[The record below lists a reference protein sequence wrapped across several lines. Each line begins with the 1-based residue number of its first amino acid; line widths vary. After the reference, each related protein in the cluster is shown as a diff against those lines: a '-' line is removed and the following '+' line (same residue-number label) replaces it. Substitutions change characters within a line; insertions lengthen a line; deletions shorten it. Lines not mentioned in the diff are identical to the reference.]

1 MCLDL
6 SFPDPKRT
14 SVDSEQFRSAQ
25 GLANPDVAG
34 CARATNKAQG
44 VVSVFDMGRREFI
57 TLLGG
62 AATALP
68 LTVLAQQQMP
78 LVGFLNSASPDTY
91 RFNADSFR
99 EGLTKG
105 GFVEGR
111 NLRIEER
118 WARSDYDALPA
129 LAAELV
135 AMGVVAIAATG
146 DVASAR
152 AAQRASSTV
161 PVVFTI
167 GGDPVRFGLVKSLNR
182 PGGHVTGILFNQNV
196 LSSKRVELLREIA
209 PNVSRIALLMNPT
222 NPNVDVERMDAEAGA
237 RKFGL
242 ETVTLNARN
251 AREIDA
257 AFEQL
262 LGANADGIITATDPI
277 PLDRREQ
284 IVEFANRHKLPLMG
298 FVRQFVAAGALL
310 SYGPSISWMY
320 RQAGEYVAQIL
331 KGASPAELPV
341 LQPTQYEL
349 VINLKTAKAL
359 GLEVPPM
366 LLVGADEVIE

>member
-1 MCLDL
+1 MRR
-6 SFPDPKRT
+6 RT
-14 SVDSEQFRSAQ
+14 
-25 GLANPDVAG
+25 
-34 CARATNKAQG
+34 
-44 VVSVFDMGRREFI
+44 FI
-57 TLLGG
+57 SLLGG
-62 AATALP
+62 AAAALP
-68 LTVLAQQQMP
+68 LTALAQQRMP

-99 EGLTKG
+99 EGLTKA

-111 NLRIEER
+111 DLRIEER

-135 AMGVVAIAATG
+135 AMGVVVIAATG

-196 LSSKRVELLREIA
+196 LGAKRVELLREIA
-209 PNVSRIALLMNPT
+209 PNVSRVALLMNPT

-237 RKFGL
+237 RKLGL
-242 ETVTLNARN
+242 ETVTVNARN
-251 AREIDA
+251 EREIDT

-262 LGANADGIITATDPI
+262 LGAKADGIITATDPI
-277 PLDRREQ
+277 TLDRREQ
-284 IVEFANRHKLPLMG
+284 IVAFANRNKLPVVG
-298 FVRQFVAAGALL
+298 FVRQFAAVGGLL

-320 RQAGEYVAQIL
+320 RQAGDYVAQIL
-331 KGASPAELPV
+331 KGANPAELPV
-341 LQPTQYEL
+341 LQPTQFEL
-349 VINLKTAKAL
+349 VINLKTANAF
-359 GLEVPPM
+359 GLTVP
-366 LLVGADEVIE
+366 LTLQAAADEVIE

>member
-1 MCLDL
+1 M
-6 SFPDPKRT
+6 K
-14 SVDSEQFRSAQ
+14 
-25 GLANPDVAG
+25 
-34 CARATNKAQG
+34 
-44 VVSVFDMGRREFI
+44 RREFI
-57 TLLGG
+57 TLLGS

-68 LTVLAQQQMP
+68 LTALAQQRMP

-99 EGLTKG
+99 EGLTKA

-118 WARSDYDALPA
+118 WARSDYDVLPA

-135 AMGVVAIAATG
+135 AMGVVVIAATG

-196 LSSKRVELLREIA
+196 LGAKRVELLREIA
-209 PNVSRIALLMNPT
+209 PNVSRVALLMNPT

-237 RKFGL
+237 RKLGL
-242 ETVTLNARN
+242 ETVTVNARN
-251 AREIDA
+251 EREIDT

-262 LGANADGIITATDPI
+262 LGAKADGIITATDPI
-277 PLDRREQ
+277 TLDRREQ
-284 IVEFANRHKLPLMG
+284 IVAFANRNKLPVVG
-298 FVRQFVAAGALL
+298 FVRQFAAVGGLL

-320 RQAGEYVAQIL
+320 RQAGDYVAQIL
-331 KGASPAELPV
+331 KGANPAELPV
-341 LQPTQYEL
+341 LQPTQFEL
-349 VINLKTAKAL
+349 VINLKTAKTL
-359 GLEVPPM
+359 GLTVPDK
-366 LLVGADEVIE
+366 LLALADEVIE

>member
-1 MCLDL
+1 
-6 SFPDPKRT
+6 
-14 SVDSEQFRSAQ
+14 
-25 GLANPDVAG
+25 
-34 CARATNKAQG
+34 
-44 VVSVFDMGRREFI
+44 
-57 TLLGG
+57 
-62 AATALP
+62 
-68 LTVLAQQQMP
+68 MP

-99 EGLTKG
+99 EGLARA

-118 WARSDYDALPA
+118 WARGDYEALPA

-135 AMGVVAIAATG
+135 AKGVVAIAATG

-152 AAQRASSTV
+152 AAKGASSTV

-167 GGDPVRFGLVKSLNR
+167 GGDPVRFGLIQSINR

-196 LSSKRVELLREIA
+196 LGAKRVELLREIA
-209 PNVSRIALLMNPT
+209 PNVSRVALLMNPT
-222 NPNVDVERMDAEAGA
+222 NPNVNIERADAEAGA
-237 RKFGL
+237 RKLGL

-262 LGANADGIITATDPI
+262 LDAKADGIITATDPI
-277 PLDRREQ
+277 VLDRREQ
-284 IVEFANRHKLPLMG
+284 IVSFANRHKIPTVC
-298 FVRQFVAAGALL
+298 FVRQFATAGGLL

-331 KGASPAELPV
+331 KGANPAEMPV
-341 LQPTQYEL
+341 LQPTQFEL
-349 VINLKTAKAL
+349 VINLKTAQAL
-359 GLEVPPM
+359 GLTVP
-366 LLVGADEVIE
+366 LTLQSTANEVIE

>member
-1 MCLDL
+1 MTT
-6 SFPDPKRT
+6 R
-14 SVDSEQFRSAQ
+14 
-25 GLANPDVAG
+25 
-34 CARATNKAQG
+34 RA
-44 VVSVFDMGRREFI
+44 FI

-62 AATALP
+62 AATARP
-68 LTVLAQQQMP
+68 FTALAQQQMP

-118 WARSDYDALPA
+118 WARSNYDALPA

-209 PNVSRIALLMNPT
+209 PNVWRIALLMNPT

-298 FVRQFVAAGALL
+298 FVRQFAAAGALL

-349 VINLKTAKAL
+349 VINLKTAKPL

-366 LLVGADEVIE
+366 LLARADEVIE

>member
-1 MCLDL
+1 M
-6 SFPDPKRT
+6 K
-14 SVDSEQFRSAQ
+14 
-25 GLANPDVAG
+25 
-34 CARATNKAQG
+34 
-44 VVSVFDMGRREFI
+44 RREFI

-62 AATALP
+62 ATVLPVTA
-68 LTVLAQQQMP
+68 LAQQRMP

-99 EGLTKG
+99 EGLTKA

-161 PVVFTI
+161 PVVF
-167 GGDPVRFGLVKSLNR
+167 PVRFGLVKSLNR

-196 LSSKRVELLREIA
+196 LGSKRVELLREMA

-222 NPNVDVERMDAEAGA
+222 NPNVDIERMDAEAGA
-237 RKFGL
+237 RKLGL

-262 LGANADGIITATDPI
+262 LAAKADGIITATDPI

-284 IVEFANRHKLPLMG
+284 IVAFANRHKLPLMG
-298 FVRQFVAAGALL
+298 FVRQFAAAGGLL

-341 LQPTQYEL
+341 LQPTQFEL
-349 VINLKTAKAL
+349 VINLKTANSF
-359 GLEVPPM
+359 GLTVP
-366 LLVGADEVIE
+366 LSLQATASEVIE